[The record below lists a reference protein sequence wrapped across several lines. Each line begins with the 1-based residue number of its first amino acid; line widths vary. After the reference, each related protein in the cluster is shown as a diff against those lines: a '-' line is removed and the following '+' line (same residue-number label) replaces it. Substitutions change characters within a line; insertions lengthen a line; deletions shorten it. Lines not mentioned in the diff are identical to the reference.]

1 MRQRALIGG
10 WMASSTPES
19 NPSPPEHAIRVNWRD
34 PRPAHQRPA
43 TDELVRRRHHAL
55 DVLRRKRLGFWRA
68 LGRSNRLFPRKLVV
82 TYEGKWIIAIALLL
96 GAAAV
101 NTGNNLL
108 YLVLSLAISVI
119 AISGMLSELCLRDL
133 ELRRRYPA
141 ELQLG
146 EATPLRLEVFN
157 DKKRA
162 ALHIEVGEVVD
173 DSSDVQVRDGYVL
186 HLGPHET
193 GQAFAAIR
201 PLRRG
206 PIATAGLQLT
216 TAYPFGFARKSRL
229 FDDQALFL
237 ALPGVTPT
245 ELPWRGALDRGA
257 TETSR
262 KTGHGDA
269 FAGLRDARPG
279 DAQRDIYWKASARRQ
294 RLIVR
299 EWQAEANRLAV
310 VQFGHVAPDAGDQ
323 PVALD
328 AACARVAGLCAAL
341 LAAGFAVGLQTL
353 DGGVLPAADPT
364 GQTDQLLRIR
374 RHLAW
379 LTLADRPPRPEWP
392 LADGAWAQAVRT
404 ALARQAALRQGQP
417 LQFAALSLSAPAE
430 VFRVTFAS
438 RPEVSFAG
446 QCDVHVTLQN
456 NGDIAQMTRVQ
467 AKLQGAA

>member
-1 MRQRALIGG
+1 MPADPYAPVPTAHR
-10 WMASSTPES
+10 T
-19 NPSPPEHAIRVNWRD
+19 IRVHWRD
-34 PRPAHQRPA
+34 PPPVPVKPSP
-43 TDELVRRRHHAL
+43 DDLVRRRHLAL
-55 DVLRRKRLGFWRA
+55 AKLRRLRLGFWRS

-133 ELRRRYPA
+133 EVLRRYPG
-141 ELQLG
+141 ELQVG
-146 EATPLRLEVFN
+146 EPTALRLEVIN

-173 DSSDVQVRDGYVL
+173 GASDAQVRDGYVL

-216 TAYPFGFARKSRL
+216 TGYPFGFARKSRL

-237 ALPGVTPT
+237 ALPPATPT

-257 TETSR
+257 TELSR
-262 KTGHGDA
+262 RIGHGDA

-279 DAQRDIYWKASARRQ
+279 DAQRDIHWKASARRQ

-299 EWQAEANRLAV
+299 EWQAEANRMAV
-310 VQFGHVAPDAGDQ
+310 VRFGHVAPQLGDQ
-323 PVALD
+323 PVMLD
-328 AACARVAGLCAAL
+328 AGCARVAGLCAAL
-341 LAAGFAVGLQTL
+341 LQAGFAVSLQTL
-353 DGGVLPAADPT
+353 DGTVAPAADPA
-364 GQTDQLLRIR
+364 GHTDQLLRIR

-379 LTLADRPPRPEWP
+379 LTPADRPPPPEWP
-392 LADGAWAQAVRT
+392 LADTPWAQAVRT
-404 ALARQAALRQGQP
+404 AYARQALLAQAQP
-417 LQFAALSLSAPAE
+417 LSFAALALAVPAE
-430 VFRVTFAS
+430 VFLVTYAE
-438 RPEVSFAG
+438 RPEVQFVG
-446 QCDVHVTLQN
+446 QCDVQVVISAA
-456 NGDIAQMTRVQ
+456 GEIVQMTQ
-467 AKLQGAA
+467 LQPNLRGAA